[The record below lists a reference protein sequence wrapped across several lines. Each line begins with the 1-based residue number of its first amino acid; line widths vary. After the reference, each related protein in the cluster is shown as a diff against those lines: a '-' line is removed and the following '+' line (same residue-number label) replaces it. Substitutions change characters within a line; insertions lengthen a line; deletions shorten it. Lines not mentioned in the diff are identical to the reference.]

1 MKKLA
6 LVTGV
11 AAALLMVTG
20 CSKKEEPKPKEPVKK
35 EQPKPQP
42 KVEKPQVNPEELRA
56 KQIAQQKAQIQQEIP
71 TIAVYFDF
79 DKYNIKPEE
88 APKVEKL
95 AELLK
100 KYPGQI
106 CVRIEGNTD
115 EWGTEE
121 YNYALGQK
129 RAEAV
134 KKALIAQGVNPNF
147 LTTISYGETNP
158 VCTKCGPGIGAPNG
172 DCCPKNRRD
181 NFTILNA
188 DSSCQSGSGN

>member
-1 MKKLA
+1 MKKILIG
-6 LVTGV
+6 TGV
-11 AAALLMVTG
+11 VAALLMVTG
-20 CSKKEEPKPKEPVKK
+20 CSKKEQPQPQQPPKKV

-42 KVEKPQVNPEELRA
+42 KVEKPKKSAAELERERIA
-56 KQIAQQKAQIQQEIP
+56 KLKSEIQQQIP
-71 TIAVYFDF
+71 QVVVYFDF
-79 DKYNIKPEE
+79 DKYNIKPSE

-95 AELLK
+95 AQLLK
-100 KYPGQI
+100 QYPGPV

-134 KKALIAQGVNPNF
+134 KKALIAQGVDPNA

-158 VCTKCGPGIGAPNG
+158 VCTQCGPGLGKPYG
-172 DCCPKNRRD
+172 SCCPKNRRD
-181 NFTILNA
+181 EFTILKTDA
-188 DSSCQSGSGN
+188 HCK

>member
-1 MKKLA
+1 MKKLT
-6 LVTGV
+6 LVAGV

-20 CSKKEEPKPKEPVKK
+20 CSKKEEPKPQEPVKK

-42 KVEKPQVNPEELRA
+42 QVEKPQVNPEELRA
-56 KQIAQQKAQIQQEIP
+56 KQIAEEKAQIQQAIP
-71 TIAVYFDF
+71 QIKVYFDF

-100 KYPGQI
+100 KYPGKI

-134 KKALIAQGVNPNF
+134 KKALIAQGVDPNA

-158 VCTKCGPGIGAPNG
+158 VCTQCGPGLGKPYG
-172 DCCPKNRRD
+172 SCCPKNRRD
-181 NFTILNA
+181 EFTILKTDA
-188 DSSCQSGSGN
+188 HCK